1 MRKTGTLFAAAFM
14 VMVLVAGCSSTRSDQ
29 ALDTDLKARMF
40 SDPQVKSLNLDIAVK
55 NGEVTLSGEVPDDAA
70 RYQAF
75 KLVSDTPGVK
85 HVVDRMTVQTAQAA
99 PTPETTPSE
108 ATAAPKPVRKT
119 SYHRRAR
126 PEPTSMTSDSEA
138 VASLAPEP
146 ATGAESTSA
155 PAPADQPEAAP
166 SCRGH
171 RTAIAAP
178 VPPPLPPPPQPTLV
192 QIPAGTSVRIQ
203 MVDSV
208 DSDVNHPGEIFRAVL
223 AAPIVMDNNVVVPS
237 RTDVYVKLIE
247 AKSAGHMT
255 GQSQLVL
262 ELVRMQFQ
270 GQSYPLVS
278 NQYDQVG
285 SSRGKR
291 TAETVGGGAAV
302 GALIGA
308 IIGHGK
314 GAAIGAVTGA
324 GAGTVAQAATK
335 PQQVR
340 IPSETKLDF
349 TLEQPVEVSY
359 FPGKNSS
366 SR

>member
-1 MRKTGTLFAAAFM
+1 
-14 VMVLVAGCSSTRSDQ
+14 
-29 ALDTDLKARMF
+29 
-40 SDPQVKSLNLDIAVK
+40 
-55 NGEVTLSGEVPDDAA
+55 
-70 RYQAF
+70 
-75 KLVSDTPGVK
+75 
-85 HVVDRMTVQTAQAA
+85 
-99 PTPETTPSE
+99 
-108 ATAAPKPVRKT
+108 
-119 SYHRRAR
+119 
-126 PEPTSMTSDSEA
+126 
-138 VASLAPEP
+138 
-146 ATGAESTSA
+146 
-155 PAPADQPEAAP
+155 
-166 SCRGH
+166 
-171 RTAIAAP
+171 
-178 VPPPLPPPPQPTLV
+178 
-192 QIPAGTSVRIQ
+192 VRIQ

-208 DSDVNHPGEIFRAVL
+208 DSEVNHPGEIFRAVL
-223 AAPIVMDNNVVVPS
+223 AAPIVMDNNVVIPS
-237 RTDVYVKLIE
+237 RTDVYVKLID
-247 AKSAGHMT
+247 AKSAGHLA
-255 GQSQLVL
+255 GQSQLAL

-270 GQSYPLVS
+270 GKSYPLVS

-349 TLEQPVEVSY
+349 TLQQPVEVSY
-359 FPGKNSS
+359 FPEKNSS

>member
-14 VMVLVAGCSSTRSDQ
+14 VMVLVASCSNTRNDR

-85 HVVDRMTVQTAQAA
+85 HVVDHMAVQAAQAA
-99 PTPETTPSE
+99 HAPETTPAE
-108 ATAAPKPVRKT
+108 ATPAPKPVRKT
-119 SYHRRAR
+119 AYHRRAR
-126 PEPTSMTSDSEA
+126 PEPTSMASDSEA
-138 VASLAPEP
+138 VASPAPEP
-146 ATGAESTSA
+146 ATGAKSASA
-155 PAPADQPEAAP
+155 PAPADQPEASP
-166 SCRGH
+166 E
-171 RTAIAAP
+171 
-178 VPPPLPPPPQPTLV
+178 PPPPPPPPQPTRV

-208 DSDVNHPGEIFRAVL
+208 DSEVNHPGEIFRAVL
-223 AAPIVMDNNVVVPS
+223 AAPIVMDNNVVIPS
-237 RTDVYVKLIE
+237 RTDVYVKLID
-247 AKSAGHMT
+247 AKSAGHLA
-255 GQSQLVL
+255 GQSQLAL

-270 GQSYPLVS
+270 GKSYPLVS